1 MNNWIIIANEY
12 VLTSANC
19 VDGANIIAAVLSIN
33 ETTDLSMKSSEFGI
47 HPEWN
52 PNNLNGNIA
61 WIKLPQPVDLS
72 EYLILKFMK

>member
-1 MNNWIIIANEY
+1 
-12 VLTSANC
+12 
-19 VDGANIIAAVLSIN
+19 
-33 ETTDLSMKSSEFGI
+33 MKSSEFGI

-72 EYLILKFMK
+72 EYLMLKFKK